1 MKIEERKSILA
12 NIASLKKDLK
22 VIRIKVSSGEAMAVK
37 DYKSKKKEVARLF
50 TQLNV
55 LKAQYQGIIPNGT
68 CFKDIVIT
76 PLICGNLYQGK
87 GKL

>member
-55 LKAQYQGIIPNGT
+55 LKA
-68 CFKDIVIT
+68 
-76 PLICGNLYQGK
+76 
-87 GKL
+87 